1 MQLVRKLNPFVT
13 LAVFLVVIT
22 LLKKVIPGI
31 GTEVPFFLYSFG
43 IIFISF
49 LGRKIAYTYLGLS
62 LILVEIFFQQGS
74 LPLKIVQYSIFIL
87 VGIFIAN
94 IVHRYLVLL
103 QKLEHNQ
110 QELEKAN
117 KKLKIQNDK
126 IIELMD
132 QALDY
137 SPDRKRAIKK

>member
-31 GTEVPFFLYSFG
+31 DTEVPFFLYSFG

-74 LPLKIVQYSIFIL
+74 LPLKIVQYSIFIF